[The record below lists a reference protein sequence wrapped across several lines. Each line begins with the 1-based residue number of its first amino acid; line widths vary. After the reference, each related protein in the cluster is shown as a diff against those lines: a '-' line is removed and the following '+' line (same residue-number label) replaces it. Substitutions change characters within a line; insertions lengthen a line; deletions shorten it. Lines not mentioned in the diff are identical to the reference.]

1 MSWLARSLTSSFNDE
16 RDDDGDDDDHQNE
29 SPRSRGVKEDLSE
42 LTKSFTR
49 QLWGVASFLAP
60 PPPTSSTT
68 DSPSS
73 PTPSAAPQNSSS
85 AVPDSPSLINEAIGG
100 GKSHLIAGDSPQVA
114 GIRSD
119 LSEIGGRFKSGISM
133 LSGNKAVSEISRI
146 ASSFLPFG
154 SVDEEEFEEVED
166 GLSAPPVGVT
176 EEVLTFAR
184 NISMHPETWLDFPLF
199 ADDEDAHEFEMS
211 DAQRDHALTVEHL
224 APRLAALRIEL
235 CPRHM
240 SEGCF
245 WKIYFVL
252 LHSRLSKHDAELLST
267 PQIVQAR
274 SMLQEMQSRTRTGSN
289 RLESPYAEEGS
300 AKLLSQEPHSS
311 KPDYELSSSKDA
323 SSELAKGLGMDSES
337 ERLSTADELKIV
349 DKSVI
354 DERSFTLNKDV
365 LTQTVPVSNE
375 KFDEDGDDWLEDSAE
390 ISGVGQ
396 VTPAFVNEEDVSF
409 SDLEDDGDNSC
420 LAASSKGKDASDSS
434 VDGSRGWVQLGE
446 SHSDDAIEDT
456 GSSRPSVSSK
466 DRRDGDRPRRTRDSR
481 ESNDWLS
488 IDDMDAV

>member
-1 MSWLARSLTSSFNDE
+1 MSWLARSLTSSFSYDE
-16 RDDDGDDDDHQNE
+16 RDDDGDHQKE
-29 SPRSRGVKEDLSE
+29 SPRGRGVKEDISE

-49 QLWGVASFLAP
+49 QFWGVASFLAP
-60 PPPTSSTT
+60 PPPTSSIT
-68 DSPSS
+68 DTPSLPSS
-73 PTPSAAPQNSSS
+73 SSAPQNSSS
-85 AVPDSPSLINEAIGG
+85 SDFPSSIKEAVGG
-100 GKSHLIAGDSPQVA
+100 GESDPIGGDSPRMA

-119 LSEIGGRFKSGISM
+119 LSEIGGRVRSGISM
-133 LSGNKAVSEISRI
+133 LSGNKAVSEISRL

-154 SVDEEEFEEVED
+154 SVDEEEIGD
-166 GLSAPPVGVT
+166 DSGASPVGVT

-199 ADDEDAHEFEMS
+199 ADDEDADDFEMS
-211 DAQRDHALTVEHL
+211 DAQRDHALAVEHL

-274 SMLQEMQSRTRTGSN
+274 SMLQEMQSRTRTGNN
-289 RLESPYAEEGS
+289 RPESSTYAEEVG
-300 AKLLSQEPHSS
+300 ATLLSQESHES
-311 KPDYELSSSKDA
+311 KSEFVLSSFKNALSGPAK
-323 SSELAKGLGMDSES
+323 SSGADNES
-337 ERLSTADELKIV
+337 ERVPAADELKIV
-349 DKSVI
+349 DKSVT
-354 DERSFTLNKDV
+354 DEQSFTRNMDV
-365 LTQTVPVSNE
+365 LTQATVSNE
-375 KFDEDGDDWLEDSAE
+375 KFEEDGDDWLEESAD
-390 ISGVGQ
+390 ISGVEQ
-396 VTPAFVNEEDVSF
+396 VKPAFVNEEDVSF
-409 SDLEDDGDNSC
+409 SDLEDDGDDSC
-420 LAASSKGKDASDSS
+420 LAVSSKGKDASDSS

-456 GSSRPSVSSK
+456 GSSRPSDIKSLSSK
-466 DRRDGDRPRRTRDSR
+466 DTRDGDRPRRTKRDSR

-488 IDDMDAV
+488 IDDIDNV